1 MNANQRRQSR
11 EEAMAIKAEV
21 DYQRLVS
28 LNSLNFSSLVA
39 VFLLPLLFLCNRR
52 AN

>member
-1 MNANQRRQSR
+1 MDSSQRRASR

-28 LNSLNFSSLVA
+28 YSLQKY
-39 VFLLPLLFLCNRR
+39 FLLHFVEFTFVSFLFSVIV
-52 AN
+52 